1 MSYRRKRNQINIKK
15 CKKKQRINF
24 VDNLK
29 NNHCQKLAHE
39 NAKTRERE
47 RKMD

>member
-1 MSYRRKRNQINIKK
+1 MQKKR
-15 CKKKQRINF
+15 RINF
-24 VDNLK
+24 LDNLE

-47 RKMD
+47 KKID